1 MQPPFTEREETEAGP
16 GDAPESPRH
25 GFRGDRGA
33 HPSRPAVPYALTIAL
48 SREAGARGGAIGR
61 RVAQKL
67 GWQMFDRELLEYM
80 AQDGVV
86 RQGVLD
92 NLPSEAADWA
102 EGRLQT
108 LLREQNLSQHPAI
121 LSLARV
127 VLALGAQGEAVL
139 VGRGSG
145 FILPRA
151 STLHVR
157 LAAPLDERIA
167 YMSQWLRLSLEE
179 AAEMVRLRDERRT
192 EFLQTHFHRQAGDVH
207 QYDLLLNTSLLG
219 EDVCAE
225 LIALAARARAAH
237 MIGGVP
243 VG

>member
-1 MQPPFTEREETEAGP
+1 
-16 GDAPESPRH
+16 
-25 GFRGDRGA
+25 
-33 HPSRPAVPYALTIAL
+33 
-48 SREAGARGGAIGR
+48 
-61 RVAQKL
+61 
-67 GWQMFDRELLEYM
+67 MFDQELLEYM

-92 NLPSEAADWA
+92 NLPPEAAEWA
-102 EGRLQT
+102 EERLQT

-151 STLHVR
+151 TTLHVR
-157 LAAPLDERIA
+157 LVAPLDERIA
-167 YMSQWLRLSLEE
+167 YMSQWLRLPVEE
-179 AAEMVRLRDERRT
+179 AAEMVRLRNERRT
-192 EFLQTHFHRQAGDVH
+192 EFLQTHFHRQGGDVH

-225 LIALAARARAAH
+225 LIVLAAQGAGRPHDRRRAGGIEGSDLDRASLRQTRR
-237 MIGGVP
+237 MRDVIWRIISPFP
-243 VG
+243 VGR

>member
-33 HPSRPAVPYALTIAL
+33 NPIAPAVPYALTVAF

-67 GWQMFDRELLEYM
+67 GWQMFDQELLEYM

-92 NLPSEAADWA
+92 NLPSEAAEWA
-102 EGRLQT
+102 EERLQA

-127 VLALGAQGEAVL
+127 LLALGAQGEVVL

-157 LAAPLDERIA
+157 LVAPLDERIA
-167 YMSQWLRLSLEE
+167 YMSQWLRLPVEE

-192 EFLQTHFHRQAGDVH
+192 EFLQTHFHRQGGDVH